1 MQTGLYGWFPP
12 TSAIVSFLSREP
24 EVKVAWAGS
33 SRDVRRVRKSDRPNR
48 VFDRSLKAPKV
59 Y

>member
-48 VFDRSLKAPKV
+48 VFDRSL
-59 Y
+59 